1 MAAAVHAPPMGVM
14 GQHPHAMQQQYD
26 YQNGYS
32 VMEDSDDGHPQDV
45 MDEDMEAYY
54 RRHEYEQ
61 HFHQQQML
69 AQQNGMQ
76 YHHED
81 ADPDLDDGDMY
92 DSDSSDE
99 SILPD
104 ENIDFG
110 LIYALHTF
118 LATVEGQASV
128 VKGDSLLL
136 LDDANSYWWLVR
148 VLKTEDVG
156 YIPAEN
162 VETPY
167 ERLARLN
174 KHRNVDISA
183 PTDRE
188 KADAEAK
195 EQKRRADGKLKS
207 LIGWPRRGS
216 TLPGAVDP
224 YDDDPETREGRRIQ
238 FGPLTF
244 VDHPGVTWSS
254 DEEDSDDDDVHDGD
268 VEDDDHDVNMD
279 HHIDEQL
286 GYDPEP
292 DDGIEWAQDAVEAMR
307 NADGTSTS
315 IEMRNSDMAPEAH
328 THPLNHGERTGH
340 GELGT
345 EVAAGVGVATA
356 VGAAGLLAVGS
367 SAGAPSGGPQ
377 PSPDLAESVPG
388 AFPPAPER
396 SPSPSSS
403 PVHGLAARA
412 LPTPPPHRAPPI
424 SPANEASPEPP
435 IREMTPVT
443 PPATTS
449 SSVPTVMTPASSDF
463 HGEEVTSRHQ
473 PSASVASA
481 VSAFST
487 TSGET
492 LNQTP
497 LRSSVQSEASSYS
510 TPTTVGILAAGV
522 GAATVAGVAAGAAA
536 HSASTPMPQ
545 PPVSPTGT
553 TPASPASAGPPVG
566 FVPPTPELQRTSE
579 LQRAPLTRAQDHVP
593 TPKARGPVAPLW
605 YSDAFDISRLSTLVR
620 ARATDIKR
628 NTPVPRPRK
637 QTEPADTVQRVLYG
651 NRPDVEHMP
660 PDLRAPYVHLQA
672 KMDAFDR
679 EIDDL
684 LGSLVAAY

>member
-1 MAAAVHAPPMGVM
+1 MAAAVHAPQMGIM

-54 RRHEYEQ
+54 RQHEYEQ

-76 YHHED
+76 YHHDD
-81 ADPDLDDGDMY
+81 ADADMDDGDMY
-92 DSDSSDE
+92 DSDSSGE

-188 KADAEAK
+188 KSDAEAK
-195 EQKRRADGKLKS
+195 EQKRSADGKLKS

-216 TLPGAVDP
+216 AQPGPVDP
-224 YDDDPETREGRRIQ
+224 YDDDPETREGRRVL

-244 VDHPGVTWSS
+244 FDHPGVTWSS
-254 DEEDSDDDDVHDGD
+254 DEEDSDDDDIN
-268 VEDDDHDVNMD
+268 ESEEEEDDHDVNMD

-286 GYDPEP
+286 GYEVEP

-307 NADGTSTS
+307 NADGSSSS
-315 IEMRNSDMAPEAH
+315 IEMRDSDMAPEAH
-328 THPLNHGERTGH
+328 THQLNQGEPGSDRQ
-340 GELGT
+340 LGT
-345 EVAAGVGVATA
+345 AVAAGAGVAA
-356 VGAAGLLAVGS
+356 AAGAAGLLTVNS
-367 SAGAPSGGPQ
+367 SAGASVTREA
-377 PSPDLAESVPG
+377 SPDITASAPG
-388 AFPPAPER
+388 AYPPAPER

-412 LPTPPPHRAPPI
+412 LPTPPPHRAPAI
-424 SPANEASPEPP
+424 SPPNEASPEPP
-435 IREMTPVT
+435 TREVTPVT
-443 PPATTS
+443 PPAPTPS
-449 SSVPTVMTPASSDF
+449 SISTAMTPASSDL
-463 HGEEVTSRHQ
+463 HGEEAPRGHQ
-473 PSASVASA
+473 PSASVTSA

-492 LNQTP
+492 INQTP
-497 LRSSVQSEASSYS
+497 LRSSVQSEASSS
-510 TPTTVGILAAGV
+510 SIPTAV
-522 GAATVAGVAAGAAA
+522 GAIATGAGAVATAGVAAGVPALATGA
-536 HSASTPMPQ
+536 PVSPAPM
-545 PPVSPTGT
+545 SPTGT

-566 FVPPTPELQRTSE
+566 FVRTTDVPRTPELQRTPE
-579 LQRAPLTRAQDHVP
+579 PHRAIQERIP
-593 TPKARGPVAPLW
+593 TPKTRGPVAPLW

-628 NTPVPRPRK
+628 NTPVPRPRR
-637 QTEPADTVQRVLYG
+637 QSEPADTVQRVLYG

>member
-1 MAAAVHAPPMGVM
+1 MAAAVHAPQMGVM
-14 GQHPHAMQQQYD
+14 GQHPHAIQQQQYE
-26 YQNGYS
+26 YQNAYS
-32 VMEDSDDGHPQDV
+32 VMEDSDDGHSQDI

-54 RRHEYEQ
+54 RQHEYEQ
-61 HFHQQQML
+61 HVHQQQML

-76 YHHED
+76 YHHDDGD
-81 ADPDLDDGDMY
+81 AEMDDGDMY

-99 SILPD
+99 SVLPD

-110 LIYALHTF
+110 LIYARHTF

-174 KHRNVDISA
+174 KHRNIDIA
-183 PTDRE
+183 AATDRE
-188 KADAEAK
+188 KADADAK
-195 EQKRRADGKLKS
+195 EQKRRAADGKLKS

-216 TLPGAVDP
+216 TQPPAADP
-224 YDDDPETREGRRIQ
+224 YDDDPETREGRRVI
-238 FGPLTF
+238 FGPSTF

-254 DEEDSDDDDVHDGD
+254 DEDDSDEDEEHDGG

-279 HHIDEQL
+279 QHINEQL
-286 GYDPEP
+286 GYDAEP

-307 NADGTSTS
+307 DANVSSGT
-315 IEMRNSDMAPEAH
+315 IDPRDSDMAPDAH
-328 THPLNHGERTGH
+328 PHQ
-340 GELGT
+340 T
-345 EVAAGVGVATA
+345 EQSGNRQLATAAGGAAVA
-356 VGAAGLLAVGS
+356 GAAGLLAVNASGS
-367 SAGAPSGGPQ
+367 SASAVPE
-377 PSPDLAESVPG
+377 PSPDLAESIPG
-388 AFPPAPER
+388 AFPPAPAG

-424 SPANEASPEPP
+424 SPSHDASPEPFA
-435 IREMTPVT
+435 REMTPVT
-443 PPATTS
+443 PPAPS
-449 SSVPTVMTPASSDF
+449 SSTVPTVTTPASSDL
-463 HGEEVTSRHQ
+463 HGEDARRGHQ

-492 LNQTP
+492 PNHTP

-510 TPTTVGILAAGV
+510 TPPSAGVLAAGAG
-522 GAATVAGVAAGAAA
+522 GAVAAGVAAAGAAA
-536 HSASTPMPQ
+536 HISTNPTSPAPM
-545 PPVSPTGT
+545 SPTGT

-566 FVPPTPELQRTSE
+566 FVRSTDAAKRQ
-579 LQRAPLTRAQDHVP
+579 APQEPAPAPVTKPRV
-593 TPKARGPVAPLW
+593 PVAPLW

-628 NTPVPRPRK
+628 NTPVPRPRRS
-637 QTEPADTVQRVLYG
+637 TEPADAVQRMLYG
-651 NRPDVEHMP
+651 DRPEVEHMP
-660 PDLRAPYVHLQA
+660 PDLRAPFVHLQA

-684 LGSLVAAY
+684 LGSLVAVY